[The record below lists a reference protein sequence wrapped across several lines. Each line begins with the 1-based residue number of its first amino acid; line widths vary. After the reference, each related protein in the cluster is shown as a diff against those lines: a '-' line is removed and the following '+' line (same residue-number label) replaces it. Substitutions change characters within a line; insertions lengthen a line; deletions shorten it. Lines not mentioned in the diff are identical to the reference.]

1 MKSFTSIAAVS
12 ALAGAASAQTFTGY
26 GVGPVSATFQNQTLF
41 ADSNAHPNVTNSV
54 SITAQTSPTENW
66 SWGINVTDISVA
78 AEHAINTVISLT
90 WPQQST
96 ANSVCVVAINGDPL
110 TYTTNPGSD
119 GSCTT
124 VLSGC
129 IDDLTTALSSSL
141 VSADGTAQCGTAVSN
156 VTVPSSCSSYLTS
169 KTANISASPMSNLQ
183 SGTAWLYSTNYGSS
197 PSLNDSATRV
207 WPLFLMQ
214 SSGSNV
220 TSLASPVC
228 LQAQAKA
235 STTASSTASAA
246 TATSTKKSGAKKF
259 RVGKEFVLA
268 TVACAMMAVSF

>member
-1 MKSFTSIAAVS
+1 MS
-12 ALAGAASAQTFTGY
+12 AASVQTFTGY

-54 SITAQTSPTENW
+54 SFTAQTTPSENW
-66 SWGINVTDISVA
+66 SWGINVTDITVA
-78 AEHAINTVISLT
+78 AEQAVNTVISLT

-96 ANSVCVVAINGDPL
+96 ANSVCVVAINGDPV

-119 GSCTT
+119 GSCST

-129 IDDLTTALSSSL
+129 IGDLTTAVSSGL

-156 VTVPSSCSSYLTS
+156 ITVPSSCSTYITS

-183 SGTAWLYSTNYGSS
+183 SGNAWLYSTNYGSS
-197 PSLNDSATRV
+197 PSLNDSTTRV

-214 SSGSNV
+214 TSGSNV

-228 LQAQAKA
+228 LQAQAKS
-235 STTASSTASAA
+235 STATASSTASGTGSAA
-246 TATSTKKSGAKKF
+246 SATSTKKSGAKKF
-259 RVGKEFVLA
+259 HVGKGFVLA
-268 TVACAMMAVSF
+268 TVACAVMAVSF